1 MKTDN
6 RIVKSGP
13 FGRYGKV
20 LLYVIVV
27 VLINLVGVNLFTRV
41 DLTANRV
48 YSLSQV
54 SKEVVAS
61 LSEPLTFKVF
71 FSANLP
77 APYNGVERYV
87 HDLLQ
92 EYALAGNNYF
102 NYQFYNPAGD
112 DEIALQNQ
120 EMANSYG
127 IQPVQIRAIEQDE
140 VKFQKAYMGLVIIHG
155 DLVESLPAIISTEG
169 LEFQLTMAIRRMN
182 NKISRLLA
190 LPEKINV
197 DLFLSSSLEVVGP
210 YMNLKNLKSIP
221 ESVKKMVS
229 RLNDQLYDR
238 LEFDFHD
245 PSKSPE
251 AVKMAV
257 DRQLMELK
265 WNEFTTRQGQQI
277 PGDNGYAGI
286 TVSYGDQRQEL
297 RVINAVNMPI
307 FGMRYVLTSLE
318 ELEASLNVAIEDVVG
333 INEKIGYLSSHGTLP
348 LQAAMAMPGQPRPE
362 AISHFNALL
371 SQEYAPKMISL
382 ENMSS
387 LDGIGTLIIA
397 RPTETFSDFELY
409 LLDQFLLKG
418 NNLALFYDPFKENM
432 PSQQMAMMGQGPT
445 YEPLAIGLEKLIGH
459 YGVTIEK
466 AYVMDH
472 ECFKQQ
478 LPQAQGGGERAL
490 HFAPLIKSQ
499 NINKDYPFI
508 RNIKGLVMLKAA
520 PVKIDDEKLAGAD
533 IKAEE
538 LFSTSDRSWLMQE
551 NINLDPATML
561 PPADGVELNRF
572 ALAYLLE
579 GSFTSYFKD
588 RPVPEKPQVVEE
600 EEIKDEESKEDKTL
614 SSLLEEGGLE
624 SRGEHLD
631 NGQPG
636 RMIVVGSTEIM
647 RNNIVDQVG
656 MTPNAQLLMN
666 MVDYLNNRQELAVLR
681 SKTQSFNPLVEI
693 DPDSR
698 SLIKGA
704 NLVGLPLLVIFAGLI
719 AWLRRGARRRKLR
732 QQFTESV

>member
-1 MKTDN
+1 M
-6 RIVKSGP
+6 VKSGP

-48 YSLSQV
+48 YSLSSV
-54 SKEVVAS
+54 SKEVVAT

-112 DEIALQNQ
+112 DETALLNQ
-120 EMANSYG
+120 ELAASYG

-155 DLVESLPAIISTEG
+155 DLVESLPAITATEG
-169 LEFQLTMAIRRMN
+169 LEYQLTTAIRRMN

-190 LPEKINV
+190 LPEKIKI

-210 YMNLKNLKSIP
+210 YMNLKNLESLP
-221 ESVKKMVS
+221 ESIKSMVS
-229 RLNDQLYDR
+229 RLNGQLYDR
-238 LEFDFHD
+238 LEFSFYD
-245 PSKSPE
+245 PSRAPE
-251 AVKMAV
+251 AAKMAV
-257 DRQLMELK
+257 DRQVMELK
-265 WNEFTTRQGQQI
+265 WNEFSNRQGQPV
-277 PGDNGYAGI
+277 PGDNGYAGL
-286 TVSYGDQRQEL
+286 TVSYADQRQDL

-307 FGMRYVLTSLE
+307 FGMRYILSSLE
-318 ELEASLNVAIEDVVG
+318 DLEMMLNVAIEDVVG
-333 INEKIGYLSSHGTLP
+333 INEKIGYLSSHGTTP

-362 AISHFNALL
+362 TASNFNALL
-371 SQEYAPKMISL
+371 SQEYAPEMITLEKMGSL
-382 ENMSS
+382 N
-387 LDGIGTLIIA
+387 GIRTLIIA
-397 RPTETFSDFELY
+397 RPTETFSDYELY

-418 NNLALFYDPFKENM
+418 NNLTLFYDPFKEKM
-432 PSQQMAMMGQGPT
+432 PSQDMMMMGQGPT
-445 YEPLAIGLEKLIGH
+445 YEPLATGLEKLLAH
-459 YGVTIEK
+459 YGVTIEQ

-490 HFAPLIKSQ
+490 HFAPLIESQ

-520 PVKIDDEKLAGAD
+520 PIKVDEKLAGAD
-533 IKAEE
+533 VKVEE
-538 LFSTSDRSWLMQE
+538 LFSTSDRSWLMQDQ
-551 NINLDPATML
+551 INLDPAMML
-561 PPADGVELNRF
+561 PPADGVELNRYV
-572 ALAYLLE
+572 LAYLLE

-588 RPVPEKPQVVEE
+588 RPVPESPEVVEE
-600 EEIKDEESKEDKTL
+600 EELKDGDSKEDKILT
-614 SSLLEEGGLE
+614 SLLEEGGLK

-631 NGQPG
+631 KGRPG
-636 RMIVVGSTEIM
+636 RMIVVGSTEIL
-647 RNNIVDQVG
+647 RNNIVDEAG

-666 MVDYLNNRQELAVLR
+666 MVDYLNDRQELAVLR
-681 SKTQSFNPLVEI
+681 SKTQRFNPLVEI

-732 QQFTESV
+732 QMFAE